1 MMEENRRQD
10 LEKYETRW
18 TRIGDK
24 MEENR
29 KQDEGEYET
38 RWRRI

>member
-10 LEKYETRW
+10 LGKYETRGR
-18 TRIGDK
+18 RIGDK

-29 KQDEGEYET
+29 KQDGGE
-38 RWRRI
+38 